1 MVACQEAT
9 HVETTIHTSTEHPDV
24 TVLEVRGDVDPGER
38 GANRLC
44 GLLRSLLGCEQR
56 HIIVDLS
63 AQAGEN
69 RE

>member
-1 MVACQEAT
+1 
-9 HVETTIHTSTEHPDV
+9 
-24 TVLEVRGDVDPGER
+24 VDPGER

-44 GLLRSLLGCEQR
+44 GLLRSLLGCEQC

>member
-1 MVACQEAT
+1 MVCQEAT
-9 HVETTIHTSTEHPDV
+9 QVETTLHTSTDHPDV
-24 TVLEVRGDVDPGER
+24 TVLEVRGDVDAGER
-38 GANRLC
+38 GADRLC
-44 GLLRSLLGCEQR
+44 GLLRGLLGCEQR